1 MPTDAAG
8 AVAAPGRLQ
17 QRALSLGAA
26 NAFDYGVQFLL
37 PIVLVRCLDPEAFG
51 EYRLLWLAAGT
62 VMAVVTQ
69 SMASSLYYFLPRS
82 TGARKRLY
90 INQVLLFLAACGLIG
105 AWAVSA
111 WNPWLPV
118 QMQVLARHGFIV
130 PVFVM
135 LWVVASLL
143 DLLPTIEEKVA
154 WQTRATIGLA
164 TLRAGALSL
173 TAFLTH
179 ALEPV
184 LAVLLG
190 FVAFKV
196 LVLLGYVVRYH
207 GLGKPLLERSA
218 FADQWRHAAP
228 FGAAGALYGLRAQA
242 DQWVAAALFSVGM
255 FAAFSIAA
263 VLGPLVNLFRQS
275 VIQAFLPGMSRL
287 HAAGDIPGMLRLNG
301 RANVLVAAL
310 AFPLLGYAFVYAEEI
325 VSLVYTAAYTNAAP
339 VMRVYIGGIAALTI
353 ELVTIML
360 LLRQGSYAMRVNAVV
375 LPCSVGFSWWLASQF
390 GLAGAAA
397 GSVIAV
403 YLDLAATLHRIARC
417 TGIAVRRLQDWEA
430 LGRSAL
436 CALCAATLTWFI
448 AGRQCDAAAPVSCLA
463 LGAMTMAAT
472 YGALHALFGPC
483 LRNPDAWRDGN
494 DGN

>member
-1 MPTDAAG
+1 MATEAAG
-8 AVAAPGRLQ
+8 AVATPGRLQ
-17 QRALSLGAA
+17 RRALSLGAA

-69 SMASSLYYFLPRS
+69 SMAGSLYYFLPRS
-82 TGARKRLY
+82 TAALKRLY

-118 QMQVLARHGFIV
+118 QMQVLGRHGFVV
-130 PVFVM
+130 PAFVM

-143 DLLPTIEEKVA
+143 DLLPTIEERVA

-190 FVAFKV
+190 VVAFKV
-196 LVLLGYVVRYH
+196 LLLSGYVARYH
-207 GLGKPLLERSA
+207 GLGRPLLERSA

-228 FGAAGALYGLRAQA
+228 FGIAGALYGLRAQA

-287 HAAGDIPGMLRLNG
+287 QAAGDVHGMLRLNS
-301 RANVLVAAL
+301 RANALVAAL
-310 AFPLLGYAFVYAEEI
+310 VFPLLAYIFVFAEEV
-325 VSLVYTAAYTNAAP
+325 VSLVYTAAYASGAP
-339 VMRVYIGGIAALTI
+339 VMRVYIAGLAALTI

-360 LLRQGSYAMRVNAVV
+360 LLRQGGFAMRVNAIV
-375 LPCSVGFSWWLASQF
+375 LPCSVGCSWLLASQF

-403 YLDLAATLHRIARC
+403 YLDVGATLHRIARR
-417 TGIAVRRLQDWEA
+417 TGIEVRRLQDWQA

-436 CALCAATLTWFI
+436 CAICAATLTWLV
-448 AGRQCDAAAPVSCLA
+448 AGRECGAAAPVSCLA
-463 LGAMTMAAT
+463 LGATVMAAS
-472 YGALHALFGPC
+472 YGALHALFGPRV
-483 LRNPDAWRDGN
+483 RNLGA
-494 DGN
+494 